1 MASEELTPQ
10 AFILALIATLLVF
23 YFLYLQ
29 LRRFRYR
36 NIADQLR
43 AAYESQ
49 GVFKTG
55 EIAGSSH
62 GRNYRITTGT
72 VSSRSDSGTYTTV
85 AVDCVNK
92 GIDLSIYGRFFS
104 HFPDWRFA
112 FTTGDPLD
120 SKYYARVQSLFH
132 DIGVIFPN
140 LVKKR
145 RSRIDLKQEA
155 ISYRMRGV
163 LTNAGTVKQ
172 ILLLLTRLADRVESE
187 PVETEP
193 VQAGPTSSA

>member
-1 MASEELTPQ
+1 VAGGQLTPQ
-10 AFILALIATLLVF
+10 AFTLALIATLFAF

-36 NIADQLR
+36 NIAEALH
-43 AAYESQ
+43 ATYESQ

-62 GRNYRITTGT
+62 GRNYRITTG
-72 VSSRSDSGTYTTV
+72 VVVAPSDSGAYTTI
-85 AVDCVNK
+85 AVVCINK
-92 GIDLSIYGRFFS
+92 GVALSIYGRFFR

-120 SKYYARVQSLFH
+120 SKYYPRVQSLFH
-132 DIGVIFPN
+132 DIAVIFPN
-140 LVKKR
+140 LVKNR
-145 RSRIDLKQEA
+145 RAQIDLKQEA
-155 ISYRMRGV
+155 ISYRMHGV

-172 ILLLLTRLADRVESE
+172 ILLLLTRLAERVESE
-187 PVETEP
+187 PV
-193 VQAGPTSSA
+193 QAEPTSST